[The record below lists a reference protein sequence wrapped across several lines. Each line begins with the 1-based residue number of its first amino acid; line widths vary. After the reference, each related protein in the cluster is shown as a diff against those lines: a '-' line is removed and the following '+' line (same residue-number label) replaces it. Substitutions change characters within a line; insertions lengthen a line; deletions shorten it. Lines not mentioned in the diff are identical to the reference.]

1 VKGSEIMSANVRVP
15 RAVVK
20 NPILLWLLI
29 HGGDPGP
36 DDIGPGPHGPI
47 HHLTQVL
54 TIHQL
59 AGEIEDA
66 ALAKSIQAI
75 TGKAIANA
83 AQKVAKG

>member
-1 VKGSEIMSANVRVP
+1 MSANVTVP

-36 DDIGPGPHGPI
+36 DDLGPRGPI

-59 AGEIEDA
+59 AGEIADA
-66 ALAKSIQAI
+66 ALKKSIQTI
-75 TGKAIANA
+75 TGKAIADA

>member
-1 VKGSEIMSANVRVP
+1 MSARLS

-36 DDIGPGPHGPI
+36 DDVGPVGPH

-59 AGEIEDA
+59 AGEIADA
-66 ALAKSIQAI
+66 SLRKSIQDL
-75 TGKAIANA
+75 TGKTIVNLS
-83 AQKVAKG
+83 QKVVKG

>member
-1 VKGSEIMSANVRVP
+1 MSAKVKVP

-36 DDIGPGPHGPI
+36 DDLGPRGPI

-59 AGEIEDA
+59 AEEIEDA
-66 ALAKSIQAI
+66 SLKKSIQDL
-75 TGKAIANA
+75 TGKAIANLS
-83 AQKVAKG
+83 QKVSKG